1 MNIAIYWISN
11 DYGGVDLCLKNLV
24 NHWPNKNCNFY
35 LFTNKKKNKGYK
47 RFKNEFK
54 FKKVFNVEM
63 DFKSQGNYFLKLI
76 EFIFFPVLFYKYQKK
91 TFSEI
96 KETKIKFDCFIVNNG
111 GYPGSWKSMSSIL
124 SAKLLKISKVFMI
137 IHHGAVHDNFLL
149 RLGEKWFDRVIYKNL
164 TKIIAVSNATRQT
177 VIKNRKF
184 NKKKFNV
191 IHNGIILNNHF
202 LPKIKNTKKIVIGML
217 GRIEKYK
224 GHDILIKAFSMLE
237 EKKKNQ
243 IEIKI
248 GGSYSKKEE
257 MNYILRLIKNKGIKT
272 NIKFLG
278 HIKEN
283 EVENFYRS
291 LDIFCMLTRD
301 FEGFGLTI
309 LEAMNHG
316 VPVLT
321 TKVGGVGEFTNKN
334 LVTYINRPYPISLNK
349 NLNKFIK
356 NRDPFLKKAINAKK
370 NINKFSVKEMNKNY
384 EKVFKI

>member
-1 MNIAIYWISN
+1 
-11 DYGGVDLCLKNLV
+11 
-24 NHWPNKNCNFY
+24 
-35 LFTNKKKNKGYK
+35 
-47 RFKNEFK
+47 
-54 FKKVFNVEM
+54 
-63 DFKSQGNYFLKLI
+63 
-76 EFIFFPVLFYKYQKK
+76 
-91 TFSEI
+91 
-96 KETKIKFDCFIVNNG
+96 
-111 GYPGSWKSMSSIL
+111 
-124 SAKLLKISKVFMI
+124 
-137 IHHGAVHDNFLL
+137 
-149 RLGEKWFDRVIYKNL
+149 
-164 TKIIAVSNATRQT
+164 
-177 VIKNRKF
+177 
-184 NKKKFNV
+184 
-191 IHNGIILNNHF
+191 
-202 LPKIKNTKKIVIGML
+202 
-217 GRIEKYK
+217 
-224 GHDILIKAFSMLE
+224 
-237 EKKKNQ
+237 
-243 IEIKI
+243 
-248 GGSYSKKEE
+248 

-309 LEAMNHG
+309 LEAINHG